1 MDTETYS
8 AAEAARRLDTN
19 IPRVVRHVEKLGFRA
34 RTPSGRLRL
43 TPQMLSR
50 LEEEMGHTPKAP
62 GLSMSEVRALAAL
75 RKAPFGLASVR
86 AVARRAVLSPTAAS
100 RALNTLEE
108 KGLIYREETMIAAGR
123 ARPATIHH
131 ANPLAE
137 GWSEIEPCLRKTR
150 LKASAC
156 RRDETVPYRLRHLFW
171 NAAPE
176 QLILADA
183 GPYIARR
190 ILTRFDLDGLSW
202 GARNLKASDWRRAAE
217 ARGLDERT
225 RALALNIAEESD
237 GHG

>member
-1 MDTETYS
+1 MDTQTYS
-8 AAEAARRLDTN
+8 AAEAARRLETN

-34 RTPSGRLRL
+34 RTPSGRLCL

-50 LEEEMGHTPKAP
+50 LEDEMGYTPKAP
-62 GLSMSEVRALAAL
+62 GLSMPQVRALTAL
-75 RKAPFGLASVR
+75 REAPFGLASAR
-86 AVARRAVLSPTAAS
+86 AVARRAGLSPTAAS
-100 RALNTLEE
+100 RALKTLEE
-108 KGLIYREETMIAAGR
+108 KGLIYREQTMIAAGR
-123 ARPATIHH
+123 ARPATVYH

-137 GWSEIEPCLRKTR
+137 GWNEIEPFLRKTR
-150 LKASAC
+150 LKESAC
-156 RRDETVPYRLRHLFW
+156 RPDETVPYRLRHLFW

-176 QLILADA
+176 QLIVADA

-237 GHG
+237 GQG